1 MRKLRSKHVAGEIAV
16 EMWVDLGLV
25 GNESDQ
31 PTEHGSALRICY
43 KKAITPD
50 CSTQQVPS
58 GYILLALLVHK
69 VSKRDYTTLPTCCQA
84 KWRCLDRCVCPP
96 QQRLCAVGVLQF

>member
-1 MRKLRSKHVAGEIAV
+1 M
-16 EMWVDLGLV
+16 DLGLV

-50 CSTQQVPS
+50 CGTQQVPS
-58 GYILLALLVHK
+58 GYILLALLVQE
-69 VSKRDYTTLPTCCQA
+69 VSKRDYTTLSTW
-84 KWRCLDRCVCPP
+84 KDVCVPHSTGSV
-96 QQRLCAVGVLQF
+96 RSRFFVFRVLLPKVYLSTGGDEGMILFL